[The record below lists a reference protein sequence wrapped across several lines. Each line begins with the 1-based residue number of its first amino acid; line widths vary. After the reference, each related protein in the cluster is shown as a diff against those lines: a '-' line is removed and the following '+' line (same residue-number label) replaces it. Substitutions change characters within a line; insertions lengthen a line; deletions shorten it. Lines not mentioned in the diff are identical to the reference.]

1 MNTLSSFRITPAAAR
16 VNAGLTQKQAAKAL
30 NISNK
35 TLLNYEKGITVP
47 DWTTV
52 DRMCAL
58 YGCPSDLIFFGRN
71 LALSGIDA

>member
-1 MNTLSSFRITPAAAR
+1 MTTFRITPAAAR

-58 YGCPSDLIFFGRN
+58 YGIPSDFIFFGNN
-71 LALSGIDA
+71 LSLSERQGCHE